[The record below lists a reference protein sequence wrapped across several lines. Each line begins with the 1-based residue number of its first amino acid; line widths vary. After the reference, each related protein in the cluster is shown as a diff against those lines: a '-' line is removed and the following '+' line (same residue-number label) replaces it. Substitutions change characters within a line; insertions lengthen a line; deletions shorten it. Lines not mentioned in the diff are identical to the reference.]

1 MSVDL
6 QKLTVPQLRALC
18 KEKGLTGYSKVPKPV
33 LIEKL
38 AAATATVFPAP
49 SVTTTRLEEPP
60 CTKNALPKQKKLK
73 DTRATVQVSTQAV
86 TAKNL
91 SLDHQIDVNLS
102 ASVNGKKKATG
113 VEENLPDVTASTE
126 VPKEAPTLAVPYQQG
141 TSPDI
146 PIDVTQSPRT
156 PQNAGPVSSLSRDTA
171 GKPLLRITRPGIT
184 GEPPLKRLKLSD
196 DLNEK
201 KGSPQMTG
209 SQLQDSVTMQGHMS
223 LVVQSVDKDNSQ
235 AAIKRIP
242 RATAIT
248 GKRYI
253 PLIVKLKD
261 ASASDLMQKTRQA
274 ELAKSHHPTTHVS
287 YSASAAIDFNDGLF
301 SVPIGGVEAE
311 LSFKAITFPPPLSQR
326 KFATKLAIILR
337 DINTADMS
345 SLTLTSRL
353 FRYSAYLSAASHLK
367 RWYAGERL
375 DTVLSVKG
383 VSCDRM
389 SLWEY
394 RKLREKEVEER
405 KDILSR
411 RMGMSGSAQILG
423 RLICWDVGVIEDS
436 VWRGDDVKG
445 LIVALR

>member
-38 AAATATVFPAP
+38 AAATATVFPAS

-60 CTKNALPKQKKLK
+60 CTKNAPPKQKKLK

-86 TAKNL
+86 AAKNL
-91 SLDHQIDVNLS
+91 GLDHQIDVNPN

-126 VPKEAPTLAVPYQQG
+126 VPKEAPTLAVPYRQG

-146 PIDVTQSPRT
+146 PIDVTQPPRT
-156 PQNAGPVSSLSRDTA
+156 PQNPGPVSSLSKDTA

-196 DLNEK
+196 DLNKK

-209 SQLQDSVTMQGHMS
+209 SQLQDSATMQGHMS
-223 LVVQSVDKDNSQ
+223 LVAQSVDKDNSQ

-242 RATAIT
+242 KATAIT

-261 ASASDLMQKTRQA
+261 ASASDLMQKIRQA
-274 ELAKSHHPTTHVS
+274 ELAKSHHPATDVS

-301 SVPIGGVEAE
+301 SVPVEAE
-311 LSFKAITFPPPLSQR
+311 LSFKAITLPPPLSQR

-353 FRYSAYLSAASHLK
+353 LRYSAYLSAASHLK

-375 DTVLSVKG
+375 DTVLSMKG

-405 KDILSR
+405 KNILSR
-411 RMGMSGSAQILG
+411 RMGMSGSAQLLG

-436 VWRGDDVKG
+436 VWRRDDVKG

>member
-38 AAATATVFPAP
+38 AAAAATVFPAS

-60 CTKNALPKQKKLK
+60 CKKNAPPKQKQLK
-73 DTRATVQVSTQAV
+73 DSRATVQVTAQAV
-86 TAKNL
+86 TSKNS
-91 SLDHQIDVNLS
+91 SLDHQFDVDSN
-102 ASVNGKKKATG
+102 ASLNGKKKATG
-113 VEENLPDVTASTE
+113 VEENLPDVTAGAE
-126 VPKEAPTLAVPYQQG
+126 VPKEAPTLEYQQG

-146 PIDVTQSPRT
+146 PIHVTRPPRT
-156 PQNAGPVSSLSRDTA
+156 LQNAGPVSSLSRDITD
-171 GKPLLRITRPGIT
+171 KSLLRITKPGMT

-196 DLNEK
+196 DLNQK
-201 KGSPQMTG
+201 KGSPQMTV
-209 SQLQDSVTMQGHMS
+209 SQLQDSATMQGHMS
-223 LVVQSVDKDNSQ
+223 LVIQSVDKDNGQ
-235 AAIKRIP
+235 AIKHIP
-242 RATAIT
+242 KATAIT

-253 PLIVKLKD
+253 PLTVKLKD
-261 ASASDLMQKTRQA
+261 TSASELMQKTRQA

-301 SVPIGGVEAE
+301 SVPIGGEEAE

-337 DINTADMS
+337 DINTTDML

-375 DTVLSVKG
+375 DTVLSMKG

-394 RKLREKEVEER
+394 RKLREKDVEER
-405 KDILSR
+405 KNILSR
-411 RMGMSGSAQILG
+411 RVGMSGSAQLLG
-423 RLICWDVGVIEDS
+423 RLICWDTGVIEDS
-436 VWRGDDVKG
+436 VWRRDDVKG
-445 LIVALR
+445 LTVALR